1 MSLIP
6 LSDAQFL
13 VAETREHPTHV
24 AGLLLFRLPA
34 DAGPDYVGDLHRRLL
49 AYDELR
55 RLYRLRPRLPGVA
68 GGLLWKEE
76 DDADV
81 DLEYHVR
88 LSALPRPGRVR
99 ELLELVSRLHGSLL
113 DRHRPLWEFHLIEG
127 LDENRFAVYLKVH
140 HALVDGVRSITE
152 LGRMFTADP
161 AVTDRAPLWAVESSR
176 PAKEAPPAAEGERR
190 APWTEVAK
198 RVTDIAGIAPAFAK
212 VIGDGVTKDAA
223 ILPFS
228 APRTMFDVSITGAR
242 RFAAQS
248 WEIARLKK
256 VAKANGGTL
265 NDVVLAMCAGALRRY
280 LIANDALP
288 DKSLTAAVPVAL
300 PVADAGREGGNNVTG
315 VLTTLATHVED
326 PVERLR
332 LIRESMQAAKATMAG
347 RTALQMSAIGNAS
360 TVLPTALS
368 LMPGF
373 VSFGPTTYN
382 VVISNVPGPRAPLY
396 WNGIPVVGWYPISIP
411 AEGQALN
418 ITVVSY
424 ADSMEFGLTGC
435 RRSVPHLQRLLD
447 YLEESL
453 VELEVPDR

>member
-1 MSLIP
+1 
-6 LSDAQFL
+6 
-13 VAETREHPTHV
+13 
-24 AGLLLFRLPA
+24 
-34 DAGPDYVGDLHRRLL
+34 
-49 AYDELR
+49 
-55 RLYRLRPRLPGVA
+55 
-68 GGLLWKEE
+68 
-76 DDADV
+76 
-81 DLEYHVR
+81 
-88 LSALPRPGRVR
+88 
-99 ELLELVSRLHGSLL
+99 
-113 DRHRPLWEFHLIEG
+113 
-127 LDENRFAVYLKVH
+127 
-140 HALVDGVRSITE
+140 
-152 LGRMFTADP
+152 
-161 AVTDRAPLWAVESSR
+161 VTDRAPLWAAESSR

-300 PVADAGREGGNNVTG
+300 PVVAAGREGGNNVTG